1 MAATPGNTPVPH
13 VCQSFTMTA
22 NRNGAGADGL
32 ASFKTNRII
41 DIAGPEKPPA
51 MNHPCAR

>member
-1 MAATPGNTPVPH
+1 
-13 VCQSFTMTA
+13 MTA

-51 MNHPCAR
+51 MNHPCARWQGAVEKFFLQFL